1 MTDEN
6 GSGDPRS
13 MFASPII
20 AGAGQFSNDSENIS
34 DEVQSAPAATPA
46 ATGWK
51 DALRAGTVVPVAL
64 GLVLGIAYLGY
75 AHVQRQIT
83 AQHAELQSLK
93 DKIQAMAVAQ
103 TRTDV
108 EQSQP
113 SISEIQGLQNH
124 VDTLRGRAKTAKKKK
139 LRDFKITSILLVGSQ
154 NSKNNKTG

>member
-1 MTDEN
+1 MTPETDEN
-6 GSGDPRS
+6 GIGDPRS
-13 MFASPII
+13 MLASPII
-20 AGAGQFSNDSENIS
+20 AGAGQFPNDLGSIG
-34 DEVQSAPAATPA
+34 DEAQSAPAVTPA
-46 ATGWK
+46 ARGGK

-124 VDTLRGRAKTAKKKK
+124 VDTLRGRAKQQKKEIQG
-139 LRDFKITSILLVGSQ
+139 LQ
-154 NSKNNKTG
+154 NHLNTPRGQPKQQKQ

>member
-6 GSGDPRS
+6 GCGDPRS
-13 MFASPII
+13 MLASPII
-20 AGAGQFSNDSENIS
+20 AGAGQFPNDLESIG

-46 ATGWK
+46 ARGWK

-113 SISEIQGLQNH
+113 LISEIQGLQNH
-124 VDTLRGRAKTAKKKK
+124 LNTPRGQPKQQK
-139 LRDFKITSILLVGSQ
+139 Q
-154 NSKNNKTG
+154 